1 MSRWLVGRPLEYSE
15 QQQPLVRVTSC
26 MESISKQTAA
36 FVQAT
41 VGFRQGQI
49 WNIEGGCSGSAL
61 RVVELKI

>member
-1 MSRWLVGRPLEYSE
+1 
-15 QQQPLVRVTSC
+15 
-26 MESISKQTAA
+26 MERISKQTAA